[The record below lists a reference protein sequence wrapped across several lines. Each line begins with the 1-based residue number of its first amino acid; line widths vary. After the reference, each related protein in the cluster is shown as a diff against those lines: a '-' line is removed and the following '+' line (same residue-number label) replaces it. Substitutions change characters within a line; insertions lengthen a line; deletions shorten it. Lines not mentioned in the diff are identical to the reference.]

1 MRNGVV
7 GFEMGSEAARSLV
20 DIYVYVDSGGS
31 ALSITGLNH
40 RVSTHTQ
47 G

>member
-20 DIYVYVDSGGS
+20 DIYVYVDSGET
-31 ALSITGLNH
+31 LY
-40 RVSTHTQ
+40 R
-47 G
+47 